1 MLDVIKKIPHHFAVL
16 CTVVLLVCALGL
28 APVAKAQGKADIFSS
43 GTAKMVA
50 VPAVTGQE
58 SAVLDQ
64 DTTKEALPE
73 NSTATDKYLQEPAF
87 TAEEPENKKSGNA
100 NQRTLLYV
108 GGGVA
113 AAAALA
119 LALSGGGGGSGSDP
133 EPEPEPPPPTVRPVG
148 VDLAGDNWAGY
159 LDLVN
164 GTRELITAVVYQNG
178 SEIRITTT
186 ATQRYGKSFV
196 GKIFSNRQ
204 MRLIDQT
211 TGETWTTWN
220 GPAFPTQID
229 IYDYV
234 NNFTALDRLVLK
246 R

>member
-1 MLDVIKKIPHHFAVL
+1 MLHVIKKLPYNFLYL
-16 CTVVLLVCALGL
+16 CTVAVLASALGL
-28 APVAKAQGKADIFSS
+28 APVVKAQGEAEILSS
-43 GTAKMVA
+43 GTAKMIA
-50 VPAVTGQE
+50 VPAVTDQE

-64 DTTKEALPE
+64 DTAKRALPE
-73 NSTATDKYLQEPAF
+73 NSTATEYLQEPAF
-87 TAEEPENKKSGNA
+87 TAEEPDKKKSGDA
-100 NQRTLLYV
+100 NKRTLLYV

-119 LALSGGGGGSGSDP
+119 LALSGGGGSSGSDP
-133 EPEPEPPPPTVRPVG
+133 EPEPEPPQPTAKPVG

-164 GTRELITAVVYQNG
+164 GTWEPVTAVVYQNG

-186 ATQRYGKSFV
+186 ATQRYGRSFV
-196 GKIFSNRQ
+196 GKISSNRH
-204 MRLIDQT
+204 MSLIDQT
-211 TGETWTTWN
+211 TGELWTTFK
-220 GPAFPTQID
+220 GPAYSTQID

-234 NNFTALDRLVLK
+234 NNFTGLDRLVLK